1 MDDGMIYGGGI
12 MATAVGLLKWSLGR
26 NISAHDKAITGL
38 QRDVAE
44 SKAELAKHQLDV
56 ANNYAKTAT
65 VERVHERIDAVQKD
79 TQRILELMV
88 GKK

>member
-1 MDDGMIYGGGI
+1 
-12 MATAVGLLKWSLGR
+12 MAAVIGLLKWSLGR

-38 QRDVAE
+38 QMDVAE

-56 ANNYAKTAT
+56 ASNYARTGT
-65 VERVHERIDAVQKD
+65 VERVHERIDAVQRD
-79 TQRILELMV
+79 TQEILRIMV